1 LALLPCLLAQG
12 SSVLSVGFT
21 DPVTV
26 KRGQTIA
33 FKLPLE
39 LKKGFHVNSNQ
50 PSEDYLIP
58 LRLTWNAAPLE
69 VEQVIYPK
77 PALEKTSFSPKPVS
91 LFNGK
96 FEIVTEFRAPANAA
110 AGFVKVKGKLRY
122 QACNQ
127 TECLRPVTL
136 EVEAQVQ
143 VQ

>member
-1 LALLPCLLAQG
+1 LLAQG

-39 LKKGFHVNSNQ
+39 LKKGFHVNSHQ
-50 PSEDYLIP
+50 PTEDYMIP
-58 LRLTWNAAPLE
+58 LRLTWTAAPLE
-69 VEQVIYPK
+69 LEQVIYPK

-91 LFNGK
+91 VFNGK
-96 FEIVTEFRAPANAA
+96 FEIVTRFKAPSNAPT
-110 AGFVKVKGKLRY
+110 GFVKVKGKLRY

-127 TECLRPVTL
+127 TECLRPATV
-136 EVEAQVQ
+136 EVEAPVQ